1 MRFLLLSVA
10 VALAAGQQFQ
20 QSLELNNP
28 AVRLAGPGFFQQGDS
43 FRSGSGFGNNNRYNQ
58 FQNLASNIQ
67 SSSVS
72 NNRNIESFTRL
83 QNDNQF
89 QSGRTTFQQNQQNN
103 LNSFDVE
110 NQNRLQGQAYQQ
122 HQQNTFTPGAFQ
134 QDGGN
139 QFQSTSSVSTSEIN
153 NGIRFNLNQGNR
165 DNRPQTFSDNQQD
178 TRRNRLT
185 PINIQLTP
193 SLRIQT
199 QQAPSSFLQTDRNQQ
214 NINNRFQQ
222 TRFSTERFDNNN
234 NNNNNNNIQFNA
246 NSQVSLRGQTQ
257 SSNSLQLNTGS
268 SFNQGGD
275 EVSGVF
281 EPLNLP
287 SGATRLLGSIS
298 SSFSCTNRPYGY
310 YADQD
315 NACRVFHVCNP
326 ALFSDG
332 KIETYQYSFM
342 CGEGTVFDQSEMTCN
357 VEYDATPCQEAANFY
372 FRNEQF
378 GRLEDKNF

>member
-28 AVRLAGPGFFQQGDS
+28 AVRLAGPGFFQQGNS
-43 FRSGSGFGNNNRYNQ
+43 FRSGSVFGNNNRNNQ
-58 FQNLASNIQ
+58 FQNLGSNIQ

-72 NNRNIESFTRL
+72 NNRNIESFTTL

-89 QSGRTTFQQNQQNN
+89 QSGRTTSQQNQQNN
-103 LNSFDVE
+103 LNSFGAE
-110 NQNRLQGQAYQQ
+110 NQNRFQGQAYQQ
-122 HQQNTFTPGAFQ
+122 NQQNTFSPGAFQ
-134 QDGGN
+134 QDSGN

-153 NGIRFNLNQGNR
+153 TGISFDLNQGNP

-193 SLRIQT
+193 SLRIQA
-199 QQAPSSFLQTDRNQQ
+199 QQAPNSLLQTGRNQQ

-222 TRFSTERFDNNN
+222 TRLSIERFD
-234 NNNNNNNIQFNA
+234 NNNNNNIQFNA

-357 VEYDATPCQEAANFY
+357 VEYDATPCQEAASFY

>member
-1 MRFLLLSVA
+1 MRFLLLSFTVA
-10 VALAAGQQFQ
+10 FAAGQQFQ
-20 QSLELNNP
+20 QRLELNNP
-28 AVRLAGPGFFQQGDS
+28 AVRLAGPGFFQQGSS
-43 FRSGSGFGNNNRYNQ
+43 FRSGSDFGNSNRNNQ
-58 FQNLASNIQ
+58 FQNLGSNIQ

-103 LNSFDVE
+103 LNSLGAE
-110 NQNRLQGQAYQQ
+110 NQNRFQGQAYQQ
-122 HQQNTFTPGAFQ
+122 NQQNSFTPGAFQ
-134 QDGGN
+134 QDSGN

-153 NGIRFNLNQGNR
+153 NGISFDLNQGNR
-165 DNRPQTFSDNQQD
+165 DNRPQTFSDNQQE

-193 SLRIQT
+193 SLRIQA
-199 QQAPSSFLQTDRNQQ
+199 QQAPNSFLQTDRNQQ
-214 NINNRFQQ
+214 NNNNRFQQ
-222 TRFSTERFDNNN
+222 AGFSTGRFDN

-342 CGEGTVFDQSEMTCN
+342 CGEGTVFDQSEMTCK
-357 VEYDATPCQEAANFY
+357 VEYDATPCQEAASFY